1 MGSLSAM
8 VGTMTTVLPELRD
21 LVLRHA
27 LAETTV
33 TAVPGLT
40 LYRSGTVTMPM
51 PVVYEPMLCVI
62 VQGRKRVTLGDTV
75 CHYDAAHSL
84 VASLDLPVVGVICEA
99 SPETPYLSLSL
110 RLDRMELAAL
120 LLQMPAATAPMQD
133 FSGLEVTPLSPQL
146 VGACQ
151 RLVELLDAPADIPI
165 LAPLLRREL
174 LYRLLTGPHGPMLR
188 QIARGEGR
196 LGQVQQAIAWIREH
210 YARPMSVEALA
221 AQVALSTS
229 SLHRHFKAATR
240 LSPLQ
245 YQKQLRLQAARE
257 RLMSESADAAEVAY
271 AVGYESPSQFSREF
285 RRLFGHPPAQA
296 ARRWR
301 LEAAG

>member
-1 MGSLSAM
+1 M
-8 VGTMTTVLPELRD
+8 VVPMTSILPELRD

-27 LAETTV
+27 VAATTP
-33 TAVPGLT
+33 TSVPGLT
-40 LYRSGTVTMPM
+40 LYRSDTVSLPM

-84 VASLDLPVVGVICEA
+84 VASLDLPVVGVVCEA
-99 SPETPYLSLSL
+99 TREMPYLSLSL
-110 RLDRMELAAL
+110 RLDRVELAAL
-120 LLQMPAATAPMQD
+120 LLQMPSSPPPVQD
-133 FSGLEVTPLSPQL
+133 FAGLEVTPLSPQL
-146 VGACQ
+146 VSACQ
-151 RLVELLDAPADIPI
+151 RLAELLDAPADIPI
-165 LAPLLRREL
+165 LAPLLRREV

-210 YARPMSVEALA
+210 YDRPLRVEALA
-221 AQVALSTS
+221 TQVALSPS

-245 YQKQLRLQAARE
+245 YQKHLRLQAARE

-301 LEAAG
+301 MEAVAAG